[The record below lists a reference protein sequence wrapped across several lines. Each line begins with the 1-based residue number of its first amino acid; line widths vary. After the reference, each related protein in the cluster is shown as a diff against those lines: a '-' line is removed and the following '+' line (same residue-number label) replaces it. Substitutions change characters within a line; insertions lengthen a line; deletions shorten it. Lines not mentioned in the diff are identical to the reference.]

1 MAGWFMFPLMF
12 VQAMVGLMLAARA
25 HDGFAELVGLL
36 LFLFAVLFSFGL
48 VRTMVGNSEAEP
60 S

>member
-1 MAGWFMFPLMF
+1 MAGWFLFPLMF

-25 HDGFAELVGLL
+25 GDGFAELVGML

-48 VRTMVGNSEAEP
+48 VRAMVGNGKTEP